1 MERSSLLSLLAIVLL
16 LQGCA
21 TAVPRQEK
29 SWVVETERP
38 SAAATGS
45 WYSPLSWFEAES
57 GEEDLA
63 ADDDFALDSATL
75 PDDASDAFDIKSLL
89 YSQLREWRSVRYKLG
104 GMSKRGVDCSAYV
117 YLTYRDKLGIKLPR
131 VVRDQSGAGRT
142 ITQAE
147 LAPGDLVFFQIDR
160 RTRHVG
166 IYLEDRK
173 FMHASLSKG
182 VTVSS
187 LDNRYWSKRY
197 WKAVRVPEALLAMR
211 SN

>member
-1 MERSSLLSLLAIVLL
+1 M
-16 LQGCA
+16 
-21 TAVPRQEK
+21 PRQAQP
-29 SWVVETERP
+29 WVVATERP
-38 SAAATGS
+38 SAAENGT
-45 WYSPLSWFEAES
+45 WYSPLTWFDEES
-57 GEEDLA
+57 DEDESILDA
-63 ADDDFALDSATL
+63 ATQGDDGSSTSAL
-75 PDDASDAFDIKSLL
+75 KSLL
-89 YSQLREWRSVRYKLG
+89 YSQLREWRSVRYELG

-131 VVRDQSGAGRT
+131 VVREQSGAGRT

-147 LAPGDLVFFQIDR
+147 LSPGDLVFFQIDR

-197 WKAVRVPEALLAMR
+197 WKAVRLPEVLLAMG